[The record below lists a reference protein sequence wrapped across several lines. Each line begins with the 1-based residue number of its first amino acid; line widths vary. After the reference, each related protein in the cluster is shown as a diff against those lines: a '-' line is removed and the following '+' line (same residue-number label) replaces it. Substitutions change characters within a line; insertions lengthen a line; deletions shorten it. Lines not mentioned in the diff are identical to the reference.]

1 MQVLKITRQYISEH
15 KCKSKFYRINIMGS
29 AWLARVRHDLV
40 KRLLWPARDRLDVG
54 GAPASG
60 ELVAALIDAEG
71 RPVTAADLW
80 AALRADAPVG
90 LLPDAF
96 EEALAR
102 ALTAADAGDVAGVLA
117 LEPAFDALEALVRS
131 LDGDDA

>member
-1 MQVLKITRQYISEH
+1 
-15 KCKSKFYRINIMGS
+15 MGS

-54 GAPASG
+54 GVPAPG

-71 RPVTAADLW
+71 RAVTATDLW
-80 AALRADAPVG
+80 AALRAEAPAG
-90 LLPDAF
+90 LALGAF
-96 EEALAR
+96 EQALAR
-102 ALTAADAGDVAGVLA
+102 ALAAADAGDIAGVLA
-117 LEPAFDALEALVRS
+117 LEPAFDGLAALVRS

>member
-1 MQVLKITRQYISEH
+1 MSDMR
-15 KCKSKFYRINIMGS
+15 S

-54 GAPASG
+54 GVPTPG

-71 RPVTAADLW
+71 RVATAATLW
-80 AALRADAPVG
+80 AALRVEAPAG
-90 LLPDAF
+90 LALEEF
-96 EEALAR
+96 EQALAR
-102 ALTAADAGDVAGVLA
+102 ALVAADAGDVAGVLA
-117 LEPAFDALEALVRS
+117 LEPAFDALAALVRS

>member
-1 MQVLKITRQYISEH
+1 MP
-15 KCKSKFYRINIMGS
+15 S

-40 KRLLWPARDRLDVG
+40 KRLVWPARDRLDLG
-54 GAPASG
+54 GSPARG

-71 RPVTAADLW
+71 RATTAAELW
-80 AALRADAPVG
+80 TALRAEAPAG
-90 LLPDAF
+90 LALSPF

-102 ALTAADAGDVAGVLA
+102 SLSAAVAGDVAGVLA
-117 LEPAFDALEALVRS
+117 LEPAFEALAALVRS